1 MVFSLHLTLLV
12 FRQRGFPAA
21 CPLTPSSVEKCPL
34 KTENELKKDGLGAMD
49 FKMSEEGILIARW
62 FENKVTTM
70 GTNHYSAE
78 PVSQVSLL
86 PVNTYQ

>member
-1 MVFSLHLTLLV
+1 MLFSLHLTLLV

-34 KTENELKKDGLGAMD
+34 KTENELKKDGLGAM
-49 FKMSEEGILIARW
+49 SEEGILIARW
-62 FENKVTTM
+62 FDNKVTTM

-86 PVNTYQ
+86 PVNAYR

>member
-1 MVFSLHLTLLV
+1 MLFSLHLTLLV

-34 KTENELKKDGLGAMD
+34 KTENELKKDGLGAM
-49 FKMSEEGILIARW
+49 SEEGILIARW
-62 FENKVTTM
+62 FDNKVTTM

-86 PVNTYQ
+86 PVNAYW